1 MSEKLE
7 KLLGSYLQELP
18 DKLATIDNL
27 WRKVTL
33 SVWNDKAFKLFHSM
47 VHGIAGTAGSFGLVE
62 VGEVAR
68 SIDIQCRTIEES
80 GKQPDSE
87 QREAIRIGLESLNRQ
102 FGLYT
107 RDSNV
112 ARRLPGMSGL
122 KQEPDNTRESFVY
135 VLDDEPS
142 QRNLFETLL
151 ENKGYRVQTFA
162 DLKEME
168 QAIAVSKPNVIVM
181 DIMLPEGSE
190 AGLKYAARL
199 KQGVAKNIP
208 VLFTSA
214 RADLAARLK
223 AVRAGGDGYFPKPVD
238 IDQMAIRIRELIDNQ
253 RQIGYRILIVDD
265 DKDTLSFVTTVLN
278 EAAMSVVAI
287 SNPIQVVEK
296 LTGRHF
302 DLIILDMHM
311 PDVNGLELAKMIR
324 QCGEH
329 ASTPIIFLSAE
340 TDPELQ
346 AEVYMMGADEFV
358 QKPVKPDRLLR
369 VVRNRISRMRP
380 ISKRVRYLSEKE
392 PVTGLFNRQYFF
404 NQLDKAVQHSQSGGF
419 QYATMVV
426 DIDNYMALREQT
438 GADSWDLFIAGIAH
452 VIDKQLP
459 DGAISAYVSE
469 HMIGILFECEQ
480 DETVLSKAEQIRVA
494 IKKASIDVHEHPL
507 HTTCSI
513 GIARIDK
520 FTPSVA
526 DVMNKAER
534 ACEIVRKG
542 QGDAIRLFTDDATQE
557 QSGQPD
563 KTQASVASSA
573 ANGGEG
579 DSDCEKLL
587 LSALSKSESGI
598 GFFTVYQPIA
608 HLSTESEEKYDV
620 LLRLRDSA
628 GKEVLPSRFL
638 PIAEKYNLLVR
649 IDYWVLEYVLSV
661 LSERVAAGV
670 ATIFFIKLD
679 IQTINDDKFINW
691 LQDNLAKNGVS
702 GKRLVLQVTET
713 TAKKHLA
720 KVTEF
725 ANQVKQ
731 LGCGFALEH
740 FGTQLDSD
748 QMLGLLPID
757 YIKIDGAYMTD
768 LGTNNENRE
777 TVSRIASHALERNI
791 FAIASFVED
800 ADSLAVLWACGVNY
814 MQGNYVQLP
823 DSQMEYDFQRR
834 I

>member
-1 MSEKLE
+1 MSKKLE
-7 KLLGSYLQELP
+7 ILAESYLRELP

-33 SVWNDKAFKLFHSM
+33 SVWNDKAFELFHSM

-68 SIDIQCRTIEES
+68 SLDIQCRAIVES
-80 GKQPDSE
+80 GNQPNSE
-87 QREAIRIGLESLNRQ
+87 QREAIRIGLEGLNRQ

-107 RDSNV
+107 RDTRV
-112 ARRLPGMSGL
+112 ARRVSDVISKS
-122 KQEPDNTRESFVY
+122 KQDLDDARESFVY
-135 VLDDEPS
+135 VLDDEAS

-151 ENKGYRVQTFA
+151 ENKGFRVQTFA

-168 QAIAVSKPNVIVM
+168 DAIAVSRPNVIVM

-214 RADLAARLK
+214 RGDLAARLK
-223 AVRAGGDGYFPKPVD
+223 AVRAGGEGYFPKPVD
-238 IDQMAIRIRELIDNQ
+238 IDQMAIRIRELVDNQ
-253 RQIGYRILIVDD
+253 KQIGYRILIVDD
-265 DKDTLSFVTTVLN
+265 DKDTLSYVTAVLN
-278 EAAMSVVAI
+278 DAAMNVVAI
-287 SNPIQVVEK
+287 SNPIQVIEK
-296 LTGRHF
+296 LSGKHF

-311 PDVNGLELAKMIR
+311 PEVNGLELAKMIR

-358 QKPVKPDRLLR
+358 QKPVKPNRLLR

-380 ISKRVRYLSEKE
+380 ISKRVQYLSEKE
-392 PVTGLFNRQYFF
+392 PVTGLFNRQYFY

-419 QYATMVV
+419 QYAVLVV
-426 DIDNYMALREQT
+426 DIDNFMALREET
-438 GADSWDLFIAGIAH
+438 GADSWDLFIAGLAH
-452 VIDKQLP
+452 IIDMQLP
-459 DGAISAYVSE
+459 GDAISAYISE
-469 HMIGILFECEQ
+469 QMIGILFECEQ
-480 DETVLSKAEQIRVA
+480 DETVLNKAEQIRVA
-494 IKKASIDVHEHPL
+494 VKKASIDVHEHAL
-507 HTTCSI
+507 KTTCSI

-520 FTPSVA
+520 FTQSVA

-534 ACEIVRKG
+534 ACEVVRQV
-542 QGDAIRLFTDDATQE
+542 QGNAIRLFTDDAEQE
-557 QSGQPD
+557 HPDEGQ
-563 KTQASVASSA
+563 AGEVSSA
-573 ANGGEG
+573 TTGGEG
-579 DSDCEKLL
+579 DFDSDCEKLL
-587 LSALSKSESGI
+587 LGALSKSDSGI

-628 GKEVLPSRFL
+628 GKEVLPSRFM
-638 PIAEKYNLLVR
+638 PVAEKYNLLVR
-649 IDYWVLEYVLSV
+649 IDYWVLEYILSV
-661 LSERVAAGV
+661 LKERVEAGV

-679 IQTINDDKFINW
+679 IQTINDTRFINW
-691 LQDNLAKNGVS
+691 LQDNLAKNGVP

-713 TAKKHLA
+713 TAKQHLA

-748 QMLGLLPID
+748 QMLGQLPID

-777 TVSRIASHALERNI
+777 TVSRIANHALERNI

-800 ADSLAVLWACGVNY
+800 ADSLAVLWACGINY

-823 DSQMEYDFQRR
+823 DSQLDYDFQRR